1 MIESVYICFFKCFQ
15 NIILEEIMTKK
26 NYNKPDFEMMSFETT
41 DVVLSSG
48 TIDVKDEIFGFNDPY
63 GERI

>member
-1 MIESVYICFFKCFQ
+1 
-15 NIILEEIMTKK
+15 MTKK